1 MKISFIIGTRPEIIK
16 VSSIIKECEKRK
28 IDNVIIHSGQHFN
41 YEMNKI
47 FFEELNIRKP
57 DYHIKLNKT
66 VGLDNKASSN
76 NFRENPDACI
86 SHGKQLSTMIVQIKE
101 ILSREQ
107 PDLVIVQ
114 GDTNTTLAGGLAAAK
129 LNIKIGHIEAG
140 LRSYDNAMP
149 EEINRILV
157 DRISDY
163 LFCPTN
169 VQEEI
174 LKYEGVGAENIFIT
188 GNTIVD
194 AIYQNIDLAEKNG
207 HLLDKLEFKE
217 TEYILLTI
225 HRQENVDDERN
236 LKEIVNG
243 VNLVI
248 KSFDFPVLFPV
259 HPRTRNKLAKF
270 NLRFSDKTVLLE
282 PLGFLEFLQLE
293 KYSRLILTDSGGV
306 QEEACVLKVPCVTLR
321 NNTERPET
329 LEVGAN
335 ILAGINAQKIK
346 DCVELMLKSKRKW
359 KPPFGDGTAGVKIV
373 DKIIEMSR

>member
-16 VSSIIKECEKRK
+16 ISPIIKECERRK
-28 IDNVIIHSGQHFN
+28 IKNIIIHSGQHFN
-41 YEMNKI
+41 YKMDKI

-57 DYHIKLNKT
+57 DYHIELNKADSPDSKIP
-66 VGLDNKASSN
+66 GN
-76 NFRENPDACI
+76 NFSENPDACI

-101 ILSREQ
+101 ILSREK

-129 LNIKIGHIEAG
+129 LNIKIGHVEAG

-174 LKYEGVGAENIFIT
+174 LKYEGVRAEDIFVT

-194 AIYQNIDLAEKNG
+194 AIYQNIDLAEKNSIMPG
-207 HLLDKLEFKE
+207 KLGLKDK
-217 TEYILLTI
+217 EYILLTI
-225 HRQENVDDERN
+225 HRQENVDDEKN

-243 VNLVI
+243 VNLVT
-248 KSFDFPVLFPV
+248 KSFDFPILFPV
-259 HPRTRNKLAKF
+259 HPRTRSKLAKF

-282 PLGFLEFLQLE
+282 PLGFLAFLQLE

-329 LEVGAN
+329 LKVSAN

-346 DCVELMLKSKRKW
+346 NCAELMLKSKREW
-359 KPPFGDGTAGVKIV
+359 ESPFGDGTAGVKIV
-373 DKIIEMSR
+373 NKIMQF

>member
-16 VSSIIKECEKRK
+16 ISSIIKECERRK
-28 IDNVIIHSGQHFN
+28 IKNIIIHSGQHFN
-41 YEMNKI
+41 YKMNKI

-57 DYHIKLNKT
+57 DYHIELNKADS
-66 VGLDNKASSN
+66 LDSKIPGN
-76 NFRENPDACI
+76 NFSENPDACI

-101 ILSREQ
+101 ILSREK

-129 LNIKIGHIEAG
+129 LGIKIGHVEAG

-163 LFCPTN
+163 LFCPTS

-194 AIYQNIDLAEKNG
+194 AIYQNIDLAEKNSIMLG
-207 HLLDKLEFKE
+207 KLGLEDK
-217 TEYILLTI
+217 EYILLTI

-243 VNLVI
+243 VNFVI
-248 KSFDFPVLFPV
+248 KSFGFPVLLPV
-259 HPRTRNKLAKF
+259 HPRTRNKLEKF
-270 NLRFSDKTVLLE
+270 NLRLSDKIILLE

-293 KYSRLILTDSGGV
+293 RHSRLILTDSGGV
-306 QEEACVLKVPCVTLR
+306 QEEACILKVPCVTLR

-346 DCVELMLKSKRKW
+346 NCVELMLKSERKW
-359 KPPFGDGTAGVKIV
+359 EPPFGDGTAGVKIV
-373 DKIIEMSR
+373 DKIIGISR